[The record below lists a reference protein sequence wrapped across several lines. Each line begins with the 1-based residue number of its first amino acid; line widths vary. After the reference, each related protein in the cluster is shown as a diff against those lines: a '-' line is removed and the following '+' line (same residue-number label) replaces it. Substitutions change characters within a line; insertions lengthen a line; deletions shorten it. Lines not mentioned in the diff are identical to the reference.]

1 MSRHLRRPMPLNTC
15 RGPRAWLKM
24 MRMERRRPFFLSP
37 VPCPPSLRA
46 FSRPRRWPR
55 LAAGVLLSAVLAFP
69 QEATDPPSALQR
81 AAALRRSGDWSQ
93 ALDELKALWGKDPTD
108 PESSLAFGNLAL
120 MDGRAAEAEAPL
132 RGAAGTAGPLASYA
146 RLLLAR
152 CLHARGKN
160 AEAAAALEPL
170 LSAGSASALEGRAL
184 RLLADIQRDLDRRR
198 EEMATWRRILSSKP
212 SHQEEE
218 VGHYRIAQA
227 LEASGQIR
235 SAFDAY
241 QSIYWSRSQNPYARQ
256 AGLDASRLAR
266 AKGFPLRA
274 LTPRQIYE
282 AAGRFLHAGRAADAL
297 DLLDAI
303 PPKALKGDL
312 GPDVGLLRVQVLY
325 ALRENGRAVA
335 EADRLLK
342 EAGPKRHALLA
353 MLKAA
358 WALLRS
364 GDHEGILARGQKIL
378 ATAGSDDTLR
388 AEALYCMGTSAY
400 TSGRF
405 AEAAGYFA
413 QMEALKAPGGNLTA
427 AQLKRAWCLY
437 RTGDV
442 AGARTLFER
451 LAAQSRVSDIAQ
463 PSAFWS
469 ARCALELGE
478 AAGAAQ
484 GFSRLASEP
493 PGYWS
498 LRAREALAAMRVAL
512 PPEPAF
518 GPPPDPDAALALP
531 GAELARTLDLCGL
544 EMDAAHAFGPV
555 YAANRGQGPAAV
567 AFALLLT
574 RGGDAGGGRAILRRA
589 FGPVLDRF
597 AVERGW
603 LEAACPTPYLGLVK
617 SDCTREGLDPAF
629 AYGII
634 QQESDFDESAVSPT
648 NARGLMQLMSYTAAR
663 LASDLGRPAP
673 SDADLLN
680 PLLNLDLG
688 IRYLARRARE
698 FEPAAAAASYNAGED
713 IVGGWVK
720 AWGPTDEEQF
730 IAMIPYA
737 ETRHYAAVVLWNRH
751 RYQQVL
757 SASPSGPLP

>member
-1 MSRHLRRPMPLNTC
+1 MVPM
-15 RGPRAWLKM
+15 RGLLSL
-24 MRMERRRPFFLSP
+24 FLSP
-37 VPCPPSLRA
+37 VPCPLSPLA
-46 FSRPRRWPR
+46 PPNPRRR
-55 LAAGVLLSAVLAFP
+55 VLLAAGVLLSAVLALP
-69 QEATDPPSALQR
+69 QEAPDPRPVLQR

-93 ALDELKALWGKDPTD
+93 ALDELKALWAKDPTD
-108 PESSLAFGNLAL
+108 PESSLALGNLAL
-120 MDGRAAEAEAPL
+120 MDGRASDAEAPL
-132 RGAAGTAGPLASYA
+132 RSVVRTAGPLSPYA
-146 RLLLAR
+146 RLLLAQ
-152 CLHARGKN
+152 CLHAQGKN
-160 AEAAAALEPL
+160 AEAATALEPL
-170 LSAGSASALEGRAL
+170 LAAGAAPTLEGRAL
-184 RLLADIQRDLDRRR
+184 RVLADVQRDLSRRR
-198 EEMATWRRILSSKP
+198 EEMAAWRRILSSKP

-218 VGHYRIAQA
+218 AARYRLAQA
-227 LEASGQIR
+227 MEASGQAR
-235 SAFDAY
+235 SAFEAY
-241 QSIYWSRSQNPYARQ
+241 QAIYWSRSQNPYARQ

-266 AKGFPLRA
+266 AKGFAFRT
-274 LTPRQIYE
+274 LTPRQTYE

-312 GPDVGLLRVQVLY
+312 GPDAGLLRVQVLY

-342 EAGPKRHALLA
+342 EAGPKRHALVA

-405 AEAAGYFA
+405 AEAAAYLA
-413 QMEALKAPGGNLTA
+413 QIEALKTPGGNLTA

-451 LAAQSRVSDIAQ
+451 LAVQSRVPDIAL

-469 ARCALELGE
+469 ARCALELGQ
-478 AAGAAQ
+478 AASAAQ

-498 LRAREALAAMRVAL
+498 LRARTALQAMRVTL
-512 PPEPAF
+512 PSEPAF

-531 GAELARTLDLCGL
+531 GAELARTLDFCGL
-544 EMDAAHAFGPV
+544 EMDAARAFGPV
-555 YAANRGQGPAAV
+555 YASHRGQGAAAV

-574 RGGDAGGGRAILRRA
+574 RGGDAGGGRAVLRRA
-589 FGPVLDRF
+589 FGAVLDRF
-597 AVERGW
+597 SVERGW

-617 SDCTREGLDPAF
+617 EDCAREGLDPAF
-629 AYGII
+629 VYGII

-648 NARGLMQLMSYTAAR
+648 DARGLMQLMSYTAAK
-663 LASDLGRPAP
+663 LAADLGRPAP

-680 PLLNLDLG
+680 PLRNLDLG
-688 IRYLARRARE
+688 IRYLARRAEE

-720 AWGPTDEEQF
+720 AWGPMDEEQF
-730 IAMIPYA
+730 VAMIPYA

-757 SASPSGPLP
+757 GSG